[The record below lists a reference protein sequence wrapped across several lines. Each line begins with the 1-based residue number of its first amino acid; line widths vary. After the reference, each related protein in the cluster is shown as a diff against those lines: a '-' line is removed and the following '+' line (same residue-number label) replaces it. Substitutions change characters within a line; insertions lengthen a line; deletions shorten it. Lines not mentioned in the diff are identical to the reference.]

1 MCETNNMEEL
11 DNRPG
16 LHKRQLTQETMT
28 KSGLIEDCQ
37 NCREPQ
43 VPSLVLSNPH
53 EFERG

>member
-1 MCETNNMEEL
+1 MEEL